1 MEIVDII
8 TADAERHGKRPGAVL
23 TGLSIAVD
31 RRGAKIL
38 HDNKTIAV
46 LDPIEGSEH
55 EFEAHMLTADNA
67 AGFKASCQVLFD
79 QVRDMPGAQK
89 IYAKFENPKLVEL
102 AKMVGANIE
111 KSDKKG
117 FTWMTEL

>member
-8 TADAERHGKRPGAVL
+8 AADAKRHGKMPGAVL

-31 RRGAKIL
+31 RRGAKIF

-46 LDPIEGSEH
+46 LDPIDGSKN

-67 AGFKASCQVLFD
+67 AGFKASSQILFN
-79 QVRDMPGAQK
+79 QVREMPGVQK
-89 IYAKFENPKLVEL
+89 VYAKFNSEKLVEL
-102 AKMVGANIE
+102 AKMVGANIK

-117 FTWMTEL
+117 FTWMTEF